1 MFRFFVISNECLAV
15 ISKRLFTKSN
25 LPRQLLLQNAEKNG
39 LSYFQ
44 AGMLSIECS
53 LIMHVT
59 DRENVIFKGV
69 M

>member
-25 LPRQLLLQNAEKNG
+25 LPRQLLLQNAERNG

-44 AGMLSIECS
+44 AGMLSIEWG
-53 LIMHVT
+53 HVPRVNKMFT
-59 DRENVIFKGV
+59 DYACD
-69 M
+69 